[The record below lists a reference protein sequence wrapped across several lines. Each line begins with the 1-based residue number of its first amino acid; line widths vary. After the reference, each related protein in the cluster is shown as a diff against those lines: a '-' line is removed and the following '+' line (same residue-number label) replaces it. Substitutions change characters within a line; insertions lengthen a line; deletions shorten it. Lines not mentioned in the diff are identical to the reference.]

1 MGGSTTHSPLL
12 ALSPLSTEALWWWW
26 WLVDDSGGQTGAS
39 RRVDAISS
47 GVLNRNQ
54 TLIPVGLDHEQ

>member
-1 MGGSTTHSPLL
+1 MGDATTHSPLL
-12 ALSPLSTEALWWWW
+12 ALSPSSAEVLWWWW
-26 WLVDDSGGQTGAS
+26 WPVDDSGGQTGAL

-54 TLIPVGLDHEQ
+54 TLVPVGLDHEQ